1 MENWNDGMVRKELLQ
16 VKKKTGLRRT
26 EDCEKIRNN
35 GILEGWGIREKGKI
49 GFLNEC

>member
-1 MENWNDGMVRKELLQ
+1 MENWNDGMMRKELLQ

-35 GILEGWGIREKGKI
+35 GILEGWKVGGSGKKGR
-49 GFLNEC
+49 